1 MGNGK
6 HTHTHKIPK
15 HILKKRENPPRERE
29 RERLCWKSGL
39 NGRNDI
45 KFIQNKIWRRRVKI

>member
-1 MGNGK
+1 MGNGKKK
-6 HTHTHKIPK
+6 HTHTHNTKT
-15 HILKKRENPPRERE
+15 HIKKKGKSTE

-45 KFIQNKIWRRRVKI
+45 KFIQNKIGRRRVKI